1 MGEMSGDPTTD
12 VTESEDRQAP
22 FRTWAI
28 CGLMLLATMLNY
40 MDRQTLAQQA
50 ADIRDEL
57 RLSNESYGWLETG
70 FGLAFAV
77 GSLVTGAI
85 ADRVS
90 LRWLYPA
97 ILLGWSAVGFMTG
110 WVSNYTELFLCRV
123 LLGFFE
129 AGQWPCA
136 LAASQRLLPR
146 AQRPLGNSILQSGAS
161 LGAIV
166 TPPIILLLNDG
177 GPGGWR
183 LPFQVVGAAG
193 LIWIFVWLMAI
204 RPRDLD
210 ITRQTLPD
218 RAATA
223 SAESET
229 APGFP
234 VRRFL
239 ALVVVVIA
247 INLCWQYFR
256 AWMPMMLETQYGY
269 SKSRTQNFSSL
280 YYLVAG
286 VGCLLAGYVV
296 KRLAGRGWPVQR
308 ARMATFAFCV
318 LLTAASTVTAVL
330 SASWMLLGTLLIIGF
345 GSLGQFP
352 TYYALTQELS
362 VRQMGKVTGML
373 SFVTWTSTAFVQG
386 LIGRWI
392 DRTGSYSAVT
402 FLAGLAP
409 ALGLLALL
417 LLWNHGRSSR
427 FDS

>member
-1 MGEMSGDPTTD
+1 MAADQATDLTVAADPQT
-12 VTESEDRQAP
+12 P
-22 FRTWAI
+22 LRTWAI

-50 ADIRDEL
+50 ADIRGEL

-77 GSLVTGAI
+77 GSLVTGTI
-85 ADRVS
+85 TDRVS

-97 ILLGWSAVGFMTG
+97 ILLGWSSVGFMTG
-110 WVSNYTELFLCRV
+110 WVNNYTELFLCRV
-123 LLGFFE
+123 MLGFFE

-136 LAASQRLLPR
+136 LAAAQRLLPR
-146 AQRPLGNSILQSGAS
+146 DRRPLGNSILQSGAS

-166 TPPIILLLNDG
+166 TPPIILLLNSG
-177 GPGGWR
+177 EPGGWR

-193 LIWIFVWLMAI
+193 LVWILVWLMAI

-210 ITRQTLPD
+210 ITRQTLPG

-223 SAESET
+223 SSVAV
-229 APGFP
+229 AARGFP
-234 VRRFL
+234 VRRFV
-239 ALVVVVIA
+239 ALVVVVIS

-256 AWMPMMLETQYGY
+256 AWMPMMLEKQYGY
-269 SKSRTQNFSSL
+269 SKSQTQNFSSL

-286 VGCLLAGYVV
+286 IGCLLAGLVV
-296 KRLAGRGWPVQR
+296 RRLAGRGWPVHR
-308 ARMATFAFCV
+308 ARMAIFAICV
-318 LLTAASTVTAVL
+318 LLTAVSALTAVL
-330 SASWMLLGTLLIIGF
+330 PASWAMLGTLLVIGF

-352 TYYALTQELS
+352 TYYAFTQELS
-362 VRQMGKVTGML
+362 VRQMGKVTGAL

-386 LIGRWI
+386 PIGRWI

-402 FLAGLAP
+402 CLAGLVP

-417 LLWNHGRSSR
+417 LLWNQGRGSQ